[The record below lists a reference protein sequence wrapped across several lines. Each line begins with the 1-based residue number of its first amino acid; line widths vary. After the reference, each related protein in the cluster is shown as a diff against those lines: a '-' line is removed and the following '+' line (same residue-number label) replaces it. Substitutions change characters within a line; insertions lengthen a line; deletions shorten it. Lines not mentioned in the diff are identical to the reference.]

1 MPNFLVFAGTSEG
14 RQIVE
19 WLSGCGAQVC
29 ACVATD
35 YGKSLLPKNVQ
46 VFAERMDADQMTA
59 MLQTFRFDCVI
70 DATHPYAVLATEN
83 IRAACAA
90 SDTRYLRLLRPIG
103 MTSDCV
109 YVENIQK
116 AADVISATTGKVLLT
131 TGSKDLDVF
140 TKIPNYQER
149 LFPRVL
155 PTEESIHRCM
165 ELGYPVKNIIAMQ
178 GPFSREMN
186 GAMMRQIG
194 ASVLVTKESG
204 VIGGF
209 SEKLGAVQDTEAIAI
224 VVGRPKEESGLLLDE
239 LIEILTCDFELEPKQ
254 QKTKRFAYFPMFID
268 LSDCKIGLFGGSM
281 AAASIASDLLGFC
294 GSLTV
299 VTPQAVPE
307 LEALPL
313 IFTRRPY
320 MHGDCKEFDYVFAVT
335 ENREVN
341 HAIFEE
347 CHAAGIPIYVAD
359 CSQESSFQFPL
370 IMCKESMV
378 IGILTSEKNK
388 RTRTMIQDIRAKL
401 DQFLPE
407 PEKENSD

>member
-1 MPNFLVFAGTSEG
+1 
-14 RQIVE
+14 
-19 WLSGCGAQVC
+19 
-29 ACVATD
+29 
-35 YGKSLLPKNVQ
+35 
-46 VFAERMDADQMTA
+46 
-59 MLQTFRFDCVI
+59 
-70 DATHPYAVLATEN
+70 
-83 IRAACAA
+83 
-90 SDTRYLRLLRPIG
+90 
-103 MTSDCV
+103 
-109 YVENIQK
+109 
-116 AADVISATTGKVLLT
+116 
-131 TGSKDLDVF
+131 
-140 TKIPNYQER
+140 
-149 LFPRVL
+149 
-155 PTEESIHRCM
+155 M

-307 LEALPL
+307 LETLPL